1 MFNVLNV
8 RSIDDLSTA
17 ARIRDAAVDQFGRHG
32 FGVGVR
38 AIAAAA
44 GVSPGLVNHHFGSKD
59 GLRAACDAHIAEV
72 IKEAKTE
79 TLQTHDPAAWLTAM
93 AEIDEFAPLTAYLV
107 RSLQSGGELATAL
120 WQRMTDNA
128 EQYLQE
134 GVRSGVLKPSRDPR
148 ARARYLSMTGGGG
161 FLLYIQLHDDPS
173 DLPRVLR
180 DYRAELM
187 LPALEIYTNGLLAD
201 SAMYEAILAQSEQ
214 QPALDDTNGESR

>member
-1 MFNVLNV
+1 M

-180 DYRAELM
+180 DYRAEMM

>member
-1 MFNVLNV
+1 M

-180 DYRAELM
+180 DYRAEMM

-214 QPALDDTNGESR
+214 QPAFDDTNGESR

>member
-1 MFNVLNV
+1 MRRPN
-8 RSIDDLSTA
+8 A
-17 ARIRDAAVDQFGRHG
+17 DAV
-32 FGVGVR
+32 
-38 AIAAAA
+38 
-44 GVSPGLVNHHFGSKD
+44 
-59 GLRAACDAHIAEV
+59 
-72 IKEAKTE
+72 
-79 TLQTHDPAAWLTAM
+79 
-93 AEIDEFAPLTAYLV
+93 EIDEFAPLTAYLV

-120 WQRMTDNA
+120 WRRMTDNA

-180 DYRAELM
+180 DYRAEMM

>member
-59 GLRAACDAHIAEV
+59 GLRTACDAHIAEV

-93 AEIDEFAPLTAYLV
+93 AEIDEYAPLTAYLV
-107 RSLQSGGELATAL
+107 RSLQSGGALATAL

-128 EQYLQE
+128 EQYIEE
-134 GVRSGVLKPSRDPR
+134 GVRTGVLKPSRDPR

-180 DYRAELM
+180 DYRAEMM
-187 LPALEIYTNGLLAD
+187 LPALEIYANGLLAD
-201 SAMYEAILAQSEQ
+201 SSMYEAILAQSEQ
-214 QPALDDTNGESR
+214 QPTLDDTNGESR

>member
-120 WQRMTDNA
+120 WRRMTDNA

-180 DYRAELM
+180 DYRAEMM

>member
-180 DYRAELM
+180 DYRAEMM

>member
-1 MFNVLNV
+1 M

-44 GVSPGLVNHHFGSKD
+44 GVSPALVNHHFGSKD
-59 GLRAACDAHIAEV
+59 GLRTACDAHIAEV

-93 AEIDEFAPLTAYLV
+93 AEIDEYAPLTAYLV
-107 RSLQSGGELATAL
+107 RSLQSGGALATAL

-128 EQYLQE
+128 EQYIEE
-134 GVRSGVLKPSRDPR
+134 GVRTGVLKPSRDPR

-180 DYRAELM
+180 DYRAEMM
-187 LPALEIYTNGLLAD
+187 LPALEIYANGLLAD
-201 SAMYEAILAQSEQ
+201 SSMYEAILAQSEQ
-214 QPALDDTNGESR
+214 QPTLDDTNGESR

>member
-1 MFNVLNV
+1 M

-120 WQRMTDNA
+120 WRRMTDNA

-180 DYRAELM
+180 DYRAEMM

>member
-1 MFNVLNV
+1 VFNVLNV

-120 WQRMTDNA
+120 WRRMTDNA

-180 DYRAELM
+180 DYRAEMM

>member
-120 WQRMTDNA
+120 WRRMTDNA

-180 DYRAELM
+180 DYRAEMM
-187 LPALEIYTNGLLAD
+187 LPALEIYANGLLAD
-201 SAMYEAILAQSEQ
+201 SSMYEAILAQSEQ
-214 QPALDDTNGESR
+214 QPTLDDTNGESR